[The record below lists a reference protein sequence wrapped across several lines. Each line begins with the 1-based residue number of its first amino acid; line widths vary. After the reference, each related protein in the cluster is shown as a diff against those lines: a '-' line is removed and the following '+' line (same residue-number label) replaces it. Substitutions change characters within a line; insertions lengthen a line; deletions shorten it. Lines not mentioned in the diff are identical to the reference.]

1 MKTTI
6 KTPQSKFKIKTNVIY
21 SCRIDSL
28 TVNLGGVT
36 VDVTNTL
43 KSGRTNYETFESI
56 ICKLLPLKKGTGI
69 DLIDSVGNK
78 YEVKGYL
85 DDKAHPGNTRVLD
98 SVHTAASKAFGP
110 NNSGPRISK
119 LVRENEYGEA
129 LSICKSLSYDKIDYF
144 IYTNT
149 RQFDN
154 SQPFKFMVVEKTDVM
169 SWLDRKDPR
178 CISRQVLLDSCTDT
192 INLEL
197 S

>member
-1 MKTTI
+1 MKTTT
-6 KTPQSKFKIKTNVIY
+6 KNSQSKFEIKTNVIY

-36 VDVTNTL
+36 VDVTKTL

-56 ICKLLPLKKGTGI
+56 ICKFLPLKKGTSI
-69 DLIDSVGNK
+69 DLVDPVGNK
-78 YEVKGYL
+78 FEVKSYL
-85 DDKAHPGNTRVLD
+85 DDKVYPGNKRALD

-110 NNSGPRISK
+110 NNSGPRISR
-119 LVRENEYGEA
+119 LVKENEYGEA

-154 SQPFKFMVVEKTDVM
+154 SQPFKFMVIKKADVM
-169 SWLDRKDPR
+169 SWLDHKDPR
-178 CISRQVLLDSCTDT
+178 CVSRQALLDSCTDT

-197 S
+197 N